1 MISRLC
7 RVTLTPGSVHWLQIQ
22 VTKGGYHSLR
32 FWIKWRHFQT
42 ILNESRD
49 PVGLT
54 PACSDCQTTALCLTL
69 KMWEKCNVKL
79 SILYNKYDFVDP
91 SFLKLGRCLD
101 LCPEEKPL
109 HWISFGECIKPGKF
123 DGKIQKKMPNE
134 VRISWKLKFVCNHL
148 LAHSH
153 KAWFRQDLCALSTLI
168 FSTQTLMCGLENIS
182 VRTDSWSYTYLHFQL
197 LFCSLSS

>member
-32 FWIKWRHFQT
+32 FWIKLRHFQT

-134 VRISWKLKFVCNHL
+134 VRTSWKLKFVCNHL

-153 KAWFRQDLCALSTLI
+153 KAWFSRTCVPFPPSYSPHRHSCVVWKI
-168 FSTQTLMCGLENIS
+168 FQ
-182 VRTDSWSYTYLHFQL
+182 
-197 LFCSLSS
+197 